1 MIFIGSDHAG
11 FDQKQKIIEFL
22 KKQEIPFEDVG
33 TFDKQSTD
41 YPIYAKKVCESIK
54 SDEDKGILICGSG
67 IGMSI
72 MANRFNHIRASLAVN
87 KKMAYLARHHNNAN
101 VLVLQGRGKLN
112 CCNIK
117 ILKTFLN
124 EPFDGGR
131 HQKRVDMLFYL
142 NREQNK
148 EQ

>member
-1 MIFIGSDHAG
+1 MLYIGSDHAG
-11 FDQKQKIIEFL
+11 FNQKQKVIKFL
-22 KKQEIPFEDVG
+22 DKQKIAFEDVG
-33 TFDKQSTD
+33 TFDNQSTD
-41 YPIYAKKVCESIK
+41 YPIYAKKLCESIK
-54 SDEDKGILICGSG
+54 TDDDKGILICGSG

-72 MANRFNHIRASLAVN
+72 MANRFNHIRAGLAIN

-112 CCNIK
+112 CQNIG
-117 ILKTFLN
+117 IVKTFLN

-142 NREQNK
+142 NREKNDK
-148 EQ
+148 